1 VSDFAQELA
10 LQIPR
15 LRRYARALSGNVAWA
30 DDLVQDTLER
40 ALRRRWL
47 FRFSGN
53 LSGWLYKILFR
64 LYLNQAAQRRLLPL
78 VSPEEAPEPSA
89 AEDIG
94 LKLDMQRALARLS
107 PEQRAVVLLVGLE
120 QLSYQEAAEALQIPL
135 GTVMSRLA
143 RGREQ
148 LRIQL
153 DREPAAPGNTPKP
166 RPPSLVR
173 IK

>member
-1 VSDFAQELA
+1 MSDFAQELT

-15 LRRYARALSGNVAWA
+15 LRRYARALSGNAAWA

-47 FRFSGN
+47 FRFGSN
-53 LSGWLYKILFR
+53 LSAWLFTMLFR
-64 LYLNQAAQRRLLPL
+64 LYLNQSTRQSLLPM
-78 VSPEEAPEPSA
+78 VAPEDAPEPSA
-89 AEDIG
+89 SDDIG
-94 LKLDMQRALARLS
+94 LQLDMQRALARLN

-120 QLSYQEAAEALQIPL
+120 QLSYQETAEVLKIPV

-143 RGREQ
+143 RAREQ
-148 LRIQL
+148 LRIL
-153 DREPAAPGNTPKP
+153 LNGGPAASAKSPT
-166 RPPSLVR
+166 LVR